1 MRRDAAECQI
11 EDLGEGRF
19 AVCGALDF
27 GTAARILEA
36 SKPLF
41 SEHSRIEVDFAGVT
55 RSDSAGLALLI
66 EWVNWAKF
74 YVREISYENVPQQM
88 RSIAQISEV
97 EWMLSAG
104 SRWTP
109 DSPPGSA

>member
-1 MRRDAAECQI
+1 VRSECEECQF

-19 AVCGALDF
+19 AVRGELGF
-27 GTAARILEA
+27 GTVARILEA

-55 RSDSAGLALLI
+55 RSDSAGLSLLI

-88 RSIAQISEV
+88 RAIAAISEV

-109 DSPPGSA
+109 EAS